1 MKNLLIFL
9 LFLISSIPNLS
20 YAKILNSNNDKFQTF
35 DEAKDWVKDTY
46 DCETV
51 DTSNKS
57 SWIRAIHY
65 FYADGQGFLII
76 NMKEKEYIF
85 KGVPKYLWEE
95 FKVAPSYGKFYHQF
109 IKGKYY
115 FYLQ

>member
-1 MKNLLIFL
+1 
-9 LFLISSIPNLS
+9 
-20 YAKILNSNNDKFQTF
+20 
-35 DEAKDWVKDTY
+35 
-46 DCETV
+46 
-51 DTSNKS
+51 
-57 SWIRAIHY
+57 
-65 FYADGQGFLII
+65 
-76 NMKEKEYIF
+76 MKEKEYIF